1 MFYRVD
7 GGTGEYPVEQGGYV
21 VPCIDLPDRLC
32 FDISEFLRVTLVL
45 PDTGLFTHLLRV
57 GMAGLGQVVS
67 VGDGLCASRGLQY
80 GLLEPL
86 TVIFVLDDLQS
97 VCNGLYHIAR
107 RFENIGGDVYSLVPQ
122 VNVGYPE
129 YGGVVQPLVDL

>member
-1 MFYRVD
+1 MAHNGFGLYARWRWVVLQLGTEPENVVGDYPVFYRVD

-57 GMAGLGQVVS
+57 GMAGLGQVIS
-67 VGDGLCASRGLQY
+67 FGNGLGTSRCLQY
-80 GLLEPL
+80 SFFEPL
-86 TVIFVLDDLQS
+86 TVVFVLDDL
-97 VCNGLYHIAR
+97 
-107 RFENIGGDVYSLVPQ
+107 
-122 VNVGYPE
+122 
-129 YGGVVQPLVDL
+129 